1 MKELLTNMQ
10 NQCLKLQS
18 NGIIRF
24 ASFAEIIY
32 LKADG
37 NYTCFV
43 LKDLS
48 QYTMCQ
54 TLLNFEM
61 ELGMLFFRCH
71 KSYLINT
78 IHIKEINK
86 RKNQILLTSGQTI
99 PFSRTKSK
107 IIEEKMK
114 IKSSII

>member
-1 MKELLTNMQ
+1 MKMEHQ
-10 NQCLKLQS
+10 ILKIQT

-24 ASFAEIIY
+24 ARFAEIIY

-48 QYTMCQ
+48 QYTICQ
-54 TLLNFEM
+54 SLVNFEL
-61 ELGMLFFRCH
+61 ELGQSFFRCH

-78 IHIKEINK
+78 SYIREINK
-86 RKNQILLTSGQTI
+86 RKYHVLLTTGDTI
-99 PFSRTKSK
+99 PFSRSKSK

-114 IKSSII
+114 IKTKLKKTI